1 MNLQELTNEAS
12 KLSVSDRLLLVEAIV
27 QSLSREIRPCL
38 PVPHDIVEQ
47 MSGLH

>member
-1 MNLQELTNEAS
+1 MNLQALKNEAY

-27 QSLSREIRPCL
+27 QSLSRELRPPL
-38 PVPHDIVEQ
+38 PVPEDIVEQ